1 MARRRAAVIDSRP
14 TRCRETGAWTCV
26 SCGASRCCDFSW
38 RCRGG
43 CAGPTRRCGRSPCS
57 RPVRSRSARSTGRC
71 CCTWMASCAS
81 RMRTNAASTW
91 SRDASRCWWHSD
103 GRPNRGPESGLPT
116 CRHLPAVRRCDRPP
130 VRPGSRHDTAAA
142 RYHRRARRR
151 YRHHA
156 PYPADWRV
164 STLASRA
171 GMGTGGD
178 GPARH
183 RGGVRD
189 VGRRRRNDDPQGPIG
204 NALPQGHPL
213 GQPHGEA
220 AGSAGLDRAVGVQ
233 SSLFR
238 SRGVRLGAPPG
249 FSQGLEDSDIPGR
262 DRDQRAGA
270 VAVNPAP
277 LGVFDS
283 GIGGLTVA
291 RAVFERLPHES
302 VIYFGDTA
310 RVPYGPKSPD
320 TVRRYSGEILTYLL
334 QRGVKALV
342 VACNTISAQA
352 LDFLRERSPVP
363 LVGVIEP
370 GARAAVQGTRS
381 GRIGVIGTAGT
392 IASGAY
398 ERAIKQLRPDAA
410 VCVQACPLFVPL
422 VEEGWFDHSATE
434 LIAREYLAPLERA
447 AVDVLVLGCTHY
459 PLVKP
464 LLARVLGPGVTL
476 VDSAE
481 ETAKVVAEDLTQRGL
496 AAAPNNRPTHRFVVS
511 DDEPHFRRVGARF
524 LGEKLQHV
532 EVVPLG

>member
-1 MARRRAAVIDSRP
+1 M
-14 TRCRETGAWTCV
+14 G
-26 SCGASRCCDFSW
+26 
-38 RCRGG
+38 RGFRG
-43 CAGPTRRCGRSPCS
+43 L
-57 RPVRSRSARSTGRC
+57 PVRQSVR
-71 CCTWMASCAS
+71 
-81 RMRTNAASTW
+81 
-91 SRDASRCWWHSD
+91 
-103 GRPNRGPESGLPT
+103 
-116 CRHLPAVRRCDRPP
+116 PAVRPS
-130 VRPGSRHDTAAA
+130 SRHDTAAT
-142 RYHRRARRR
+142 RDHRRARRSH
-151 YRHHA
+151 RHDA
-156 PYPADWRV
+156 PHSAHGGVPP
-164 STLASRA
+164 LAARA
-171 GMGTGGD
+171 GVGAGGD

-183 RGGVRD
+183 GCAVLD
-189 VGRRRRNDDPQGPIG
+189 VGGRVCDDGPQGPVR
-204 NALPQGHPL
+204 NALPQDDAFGEPRR
-213 GQPHGEA
+213 EA
-220 AGSAGLDRAVGVQ
+220 AGSPGLDRAVGVQ
-233 SSLFR
+233 SPLLR
-238 SRGVRLGAPPG
+238 GRGVRRGAPPG
-249 FSQGLEDSDIPGR
+249 FPQGLEDSGVPGR
-262 DRDQRAGA
+262 RRDQPAGA
-270 VAVNPAP
+270 TSVKPAP

-352 LDFLRERSPVP
+352 LEFLRERSPVP

-447 AVDVLVLGCTHY
+447 GVDVLVLGCTHY
-459 PLVKP
+459 PLLKP
-464 LLARVLGPGVTL
+464 LLARVLGPAVTL

-481 ETAKVVAEDLTQRGL
+481 ETAKVVAEELTRSGL
-496 AAAPNNRPTHRFVVS
+496 AAPPGNRPTHRFVVS
-511 DDEPHFRRVGARF
+511 DDEPHFRKVGARF